1 MARIH
6 LHGLVIAHAQGTHLR
21 GLMLDSSR
29 IPTPTPLPLHYQ
41 SLVLPTKSIVDDQL
55 NLPKVD
61 IRERWRPDLPPPLN
75 DVEVTAWDL
84 SGCRVK
90 VSSSIEGQL
99 KRFDTC
105 GFHPDP
111 DDPNW
116 TPLHW
121 VADARRL
128 FPGAT
133 LKKDYRDPGGDG
145 VPDTLSALVEFA
157 GGILSG
163 DRPVAVNGP
172 DWVFFMAPDFVQ
184 AITDCMMCTAPN
196 DLSVATLQAFRRDGS
211 SAGTLLVRD
220 DADVFIVNEA
230 PVAFKR
236 SLSEADAA
244 RLLEKSVAGDVRQAL
259 TAVKMDSP
267 DMGDVSAYKYAF
279 DGAEQVY
286 PQPLYRWLGGFR
298 VLYDTSVCIGLLAVD

>member
-1 MARIH
+1 MAPCPPPNGERSSSSPAPQRDRRIDAFTNRRIAVSAAKPRHASSIRQSVNSPIGQFVISPKESPPMARIH
-6 LHGLVIAHAQGTHLR
+6 LHGLVIAHAQGKQIR
-21 GLMLDSSR
+21 GLMLDSNQ
-29 IPTPTPLPLHYQ
+29 IPIPLPVHYQ

-55 NLPKVD
+55 RLPKVD

-75 DVEVTAWDL
+75 DTEVTAWDL
-84 SGCRVK
+84 SGCRIK

-99 KRFDTC
+99 KRYDTW

-133 LKKDYRDPGGDG
+133 LKKDYREARGDG
-145 VPDTLSALVEFA
+145 VPGKLSALVDFA
-157 GGILSG
+157 GGTLSG

-184 AITDCMMCTAPN
+184 AITDCMMCDAPN
-196 DLSVATLQAFRRDGS
+196 DLPVATLQA
-211 SAGTLLVRD
+211 
-220 DADVFIVNEA
+220 
-230 PVAFKR
+230 
-236 SLSEADAA
+236 
-244 RLLEKSVAGDVRQAL
+244 
-259 TAVKMDSP
+259 
-267 DMGDVSAYKYAF
+267 
-279 DGAEQVY
+279 
-286 PQPLYRWLGGFR
+286 
-298 VLYDTSVCIGLLAVD
+298 